1 MNKLSNPNFN
11 FAPIFSIYIE
21 RKLTFRLDERLKVL
35 VKIFSPKSSGP
46 AGSLDLECLGY
57 SRENRIK

>member
-46 AGSLDLECLGY
+46 AGSLDLECLG
-57 SRENRIK
+57 